1 MQFEAIRSGRLRA
14 NSEDMI
20 QEHIRAVLRVYAA
33 ACGAKK
39 KN

>member
-20 QEHIRAVLRVYAA
+20 GEQIRAVLRIYSA
-33 ACGAKK
+33 ACG
-39 KN
+39 